1 MVPELLLLVGQ
12 GSERFFSSENKT
24 KQKNPGSNVKSLLNL
39 FGADD
44 LSNWNG
50 FWKQSW
56 ELGWGMG
63 HLLLGETRKNR
74 DRSLT
79 RRRMEGSLPA
89 GNMVPINKTLF
100 SSILLKSHKTSE
112 DFTANCQ
119 VTLQTVRSQI
129 TKKKKKTD
137 YSSETEIPAP
147 NTPWE
152 PKGRWYG
159 LFSCTI
165 PMIQGL
171 ETTFVVLLLKNPL
184 GVPSYTTRH
193 LKVSIKPVCRRI
205 VKRFFFPS
213 FAPPFSPFSQR
224 SSFWRETNERNQ
236 EFSLCEWQQ
245 WQLQFNSTTWSPFRL
260 KQKVSFS
267 I

>member
-1 MVPELLLLVGQ
+1 MMPELLLLVGQ

-56 ELGWGMG
+56 ELGWGTG

-119 VTLQTVRSQI
+119 VTLQTVRSRI
-129 TKKKKKTD
+129 TKKKKKTQIILQKLKFQHQTPPENQKAD
-137 YSSETEIPAP
+137 GMVCSAAP
-147 NTPWE
+147 SLWSRAWRP
-152 PKGRWYG
+152 
-159 LFSCTI
+159 
-165 PMIQGL
+165 
-171 ETTFVVLLLKNPL
+171 LLLCCYWK
-184 GVPSYTTRH
+184 TRWGCQATQH
-193 LKVSIKPVCRRI
+193 GI
-205 VKRFFFPS
+205 
-213 FAPPFSPFSQR
+213 
-224 SSFWRETNERNQ
+224 
-236 EFSLCEWQQ
+236 
-245 WQLQFNSTTWSPFRL
+245 
-260 KQKVSFS
+260 
-267 I
+267 

>member
-119 VTLQTVRSQI
+119 VTLQTVRSRI
-129 TKKKKKTD
+129 TKKKKKNRLFFRNWN
-137 YSSETEIPAP
+137 SSTKHPLR
-147 NTPWE
+147 T
-152 PKGRWYG
+152 KR
-159 LFSCTI
+159 
-165 PMIQGL
+165 PMVW
-171 ETTFVVLLLKNPL
+171 FVQLHHPYDP
-184 GVPSYTTRH
+184 GPGDH
-193 LKVSIKPVCRRI
+193 FCCAAIEKPVGGA
-205 VKRFFFPS
+205 KLHNTAF
-213 FAPPFSPFSQR
+213 
-224 SSFWRETNERNQ
+224 
-236 EFSLCEWQQ
+236 
-245 WQLQFNSTTWSPFRL
+245 
-260 KQKVSFS
+260 KG
-267 I
+267 